1 MRAALRLSSDP
12 QEMHGTTQDEAIRK
26 IAAGRTDEL
35 LDDILRAYEAYR
47 ARHDFVVVEGTSLKD
62 GQNTTTLNAQ
72 IASMLG
78 APALLLVDAG
88 VAAGEGLTAGGSLPP
103 PIGSSREE
111 EVRAAWDELDWE
123 TDVTNSAL
131 MGKRALE
138 SEHVDV
144 LGALVHRVPPSSRK
158 GDELRRQL
166 ADAGVPLIGAIP
178 EDATLQAL
186 QVQDVVGALKAEP
199 LYGTEHEAALST
211 EVTRVI
217 IATPQLADL
226 LGLLPRRAPAAEVT
240 CFQLP
245 AESSS
250 ALQAEDAFIVQIEC
264 IGLYGDP
271 TKGSVVLA
279 SASRTDVLLGMHA
292 LHESHSLSNI
302 AALVLT
308 GGTRPGPAVDTLIR
322 NRMEEGTLPV
332 FCVSTPT
339 YEAAIAVS
347 QAEGHIRPTST
358 RKIER
363 AQVLFDDNVDMD
375 LLRTMLLKERAVRMN
390 PKLFQHTLFQH
401 AKGCRQH
408 IVLPEK
414 WLLIHSQGEE
424 LRTIHAAGEVMRRG
438 LADLT
443 LLGNQERIQG
453 LAKQHHVDLGGV
465 QIVNPPASPKLEDY
479 TRELY
484 DARKHKV
491 IDACTVWSRSRG
503 KAAGVSKEALTAS
516 TRGNSTSR
524 WARMKSP
531 EAREQ
536 LVADVNFYGT
546 AMVAAGDA
554 DGMVSGAIHTTAN
567 TVRPALQVIKTQPGS
582 PLVSSVFFMC
592 LPDRVLVYGDCAIN
606 TEPTAEE
613 LSYIATAS
621 ADTAAAF
628 GLEPR
633 VAMLSYATGDSNKG
647 PAIQRVIDATKLAK
661 ERRPDLKIEGPLQYD
676 AAVNPQTAQTKLK
689 GRHSEV
695 AGQASVLIF
704 PDLNTGNNTYK
715 AVQQSTGAIAM
726 GPVLQ
731 GLRKPVNDLS
741 RGCTVADIVT
751 TIAITAVQAQAQRG
765 IEGAVAQEG

>member
-1 MRAALRLSSDP
+1 MRAALRLQSDL

-35 LDDILRAYEAYR
+35 LDDILRAYEVYR
-47 ARHDFVVVEGTSLKD
+47 ARHDFVVVEGTNLKD

-88 VAAGEGLTAGGSLPP
+88 VAAAEGLTAGGSLPP
-103 PIGSSREE
+103 PVGSSREE
-111 EVRAAWDELDWE
+111 EVQQLATANAITATMVRAAWDELDWE

-131 MGKRALE
+131 VGKRALE
-138 SEHVDV
+138 REHVDV

-166 ADAGVPLIGAIP
+166 ADAGVPLVGAIP
-178 EDATLQAL
+178 EDAMLQAL

-199 LYGTEHEAALST
+199 LYGTEHEAALAT

-226 LGLLPRRAPAAEVT
+226 LGLLPRRALAPEIT

-245 AESSS
+245 A
-250 ALQAEDAFIVQIEC
+250 DN
-264 IGLYGDP
+264 YGDP

-347 QAEGHIRPTST
+347 QAEGHIQPTST

-390 PKLFQHTLFQH
+390 PKLFQHTLFQR
-401 AKGCRQH
+401 AKGCCQH
-408 IVLPEK
+408 IVLPERSFAQSTR
-414 WLLIHSQGEE
+414 L
-424 LRTIHAAGEVMRRG
+424 AVMRRG

-479 TRELY
+479 TRELFN
-484 DARKHKV
+484 ARKHKGM
-491 IDACTVWSRSRG
+491 TM
-503 KAAGVSKEALTAS
+503 EQ
-516 TRGNSTSR
+516 
-524 WARMKSP
+524 
-531 EAREQ
+531 AREQ

-554 DGMVSGAIHTTAN
+554 HGMVSGAIHTTAN

-628 GLEPR
+628 GLKPR

-689 GRHSEV
+689 GRHSDV

-765 IEGAVAQEG
+765 SKGAAGHED

>member
-1 MRAALRLSSDP
+1 MRAALRLSSDL

-35 LDDILRAYEAYR
+35 LDDILRGFSLISEPPAAAAAAAAAAYEAYR
-47 ARHDFVVVEGTSLKD
+47 ARHDFVVVEGTNLKD

-123 TDVTNSAL
+123 MDVTNSAL
-131 MGKRALE
+131 VGKRALE
-138 SEHVDV
+138 GEHVDV
-144 LGALVHRVPPSSRK
+144 LGALVHRVPPSSRR

-166 ADAGVPLIGAIP
+166 ADAGVPLVGAIP

-226 LGLLPRRAPAAEVT
+226 LGLLPRRALAPEGT

-245 AESSS
+245 A
-250 ALQAEDAFIVQIEC
+250 DN
-264 IGLYGDP
+264 YGDP

-308 GGTRPGPAVDTLIR
+308 GGARPGPAVDTLIR

-347 QAEGHIRPTST
+347 QAEGHIQPTST

-390 PKLFQHTLFQH
+390 PKLFQHTLFQR

-408 IVLPEK
+408 IVLPE
-414 WLLIHSQGEE
+414 GEE

-453 LAKQHHVDLGGV
+453 LAKQHRVDLSGV

-484 DARKHKV
+484 EARKHKGM
-491 IDACTVWSRSRG
+491 TM
-503 KAAGVSKEALTAS
+503 EQ
-516 TRGNSTSR
+516 
-524 WARMKSP
+524 
-531 EAREQ
+531 AREQ

-554 DGMVSGAIHTTAN
+554 HGMVSGAIHTTAN

-613 LSYIATAS
+613 LSFIATAS

-661 ERRPDLKIEGPLQYD
+661 ERRPDLRIEGPLQYD

-695 AGQASVLIF
+695 AGQATVLIF

-765 IEGAVAQEG
+765 IVGAAALEG